1 MVYSDSIISIAGF
14 NTCPFYIEA
23 LKLANNLASN
33 GLIKKVDNY
42 NFFSNYQFKEW
53 LNTKGH
59 NLFKSNN
66 KAQTHTTCPFI
77 WVKSKTNELSFIGG
91 YDDFTE
97 WINNVEDSEDSEDS
111 QDNEDRLDDTSNT
124 NELNKNDNYLLY
136 DFKNKLYE
144 TYSQFFKN

>member
-14 NTCPFYIEA
+14 NNCPFYIEA

-33 GLIKKVDNY
+33 GLIEKVDNY
-42 NFFSNYQFKEW
+42 NFISSYYFKEW
-53 LNTKGH
+53 LKSEGQ
-59 NLFKSNN
+59 NLFKSDN

-91 YDDFTE
+91 YDDLNE
-97 WINNVEDSEDSEDS
+97 WINNIEDSE
-111 QDNEDRLDDTSNT
+111 DNEDRLDDTSNT
-124 NELNKNDNYLLY
+124 NELNKTNNYLLY
-136 DFKNKLYE
+136 DLKNQLYE

>member
-14 NTCPFYIEA
+14 NNCPFYIQA
-23 LKLANNLASN
+23 LKLANDLASN
-33 GLIKKVDNY
+33 GLIEKVDNY
-42 NFFSNYQFKEW
+42 NFISSYYFKEW
-53 LNTKGH
+53 LKSEGH

-97 WINNVEDSEDSEDS
+97 WINNIEDSEE
-111 QDNEDRLDDTSNT
+111 NEDRLDDTSNT
-124 NELNKNDNYLLY
+124 NNYLLY
-136 DFKNKLYE
+136 DLKNQLYE
-144 TYSQFFKN
+144 TYSQFLKN

>member
-14 NTCPFYIEA
+14 NNCPFYIEA

-33 GLIKKVDNY
+33 GLIEKVDNY
-42 NFFSNYQFKEW
+42 NFISSYYFKEW
-53 LNTKGH
+53 LKSEGQ
-59 NLFKSNN
+59 NLFKSDN

-91 YDDFTE
+91 YDDFNE
-97 WINNVEDSEDSEDS
+97 WINNIEDSE
-111 QDNEDRLDDTSNT
+111 DNEDRLDDTSNT
-124 NELNKNDNYLLY
+124 NELNKTNNYLLY
-136 DFKNKLYE
+136 DLKNQLYE

>member
-1 MVYSDSIISIAGF
+1 MVSSDSIISIAGF

-33 GLIKKVDNY
+33 GLIEKIDNY
-42 NFFSNYQFKEW
+42 NFISSYYFKEW
-53 LNTKGH
+53 LKSEGH
-59 NLFKSNN
+59 NLFKSDN

-91 YDDFTE
+91 YDDFNE
-97 WINNVEDSEDSEDS
+97 WINNIEDS
-111 QDNEDRLDDTSNT
+111 QENEENEDRLDDTSNT
-124 NELNKNDNYLLY
+124 NELNKTNNYLLY
-136 DFKNKLYE
+136 DLKNQLYE

>member
-23 LKLANNLASN
+23 LKLANDLASN
-33 GLIKKVDNY
+33 GLIEKVENY
-42 NFFSNYQFKEW
+42 NFISSYYFKEW
-53 LNTKGH
+53 LKSEGH

-97 WINNVEDSEDSEDS
+97 WINNIEDSQDS
-111 QDNEDRLDDTSNT
+111 QDNEDMLDDTSNPK
-124 NELNKNDNYLLY
+124 ELNKTDNYLLY